1 MPDTDATPDPIVTA
15 TIQRNAP
22 VGFLLA
28 RPSYFAVEYEIN
40 PYMHLE
46 VQADRAK
53 AITQWE
59 TFRDRLAATGA
70 EVIVQEP
77 IAGWPDLV
85 FANNAGFVHGNRG
98 IVSRFRH
105 PEREGEAPHDEATF
119 RALGLEAIVLP
130 DEITAF
136 EGAADAVVF
145 GDKLIVGHGPR
156 SDEKAKHHIADLL
169 GGIEIIDMPLV
180 DERFYHLD
188 LAFLRVS
195 DEIALVSEVATT
207 PEAFAAITSHVPDPI
222 VLDLDDTLAFC
233 ANSVVV
239 DRTIFMHVATPR
251 VRAALEQRGYE
262 VVEHDVSE
270 FLKAGGSVGCM
281 SLQLYGH

>member
-1 MPDTDATPDPIVTA
+1 MTEAASNSEIITA
-15 TIQRNAP
+15 PLQRSAP

-28 RPSYFAVEYEIN
+28 RPSFFEVAYEIN

-46 VQADRAK
+46 IQADRAN
-53 AITQWE
+53 AIAQWE
-59 TFRDRLAATGA
+59 GWKARLEATGA
-70 EVIVQEP
+70 EVIVQE
-77 IAGWPDLV
+77 ALEGWPDLV
-85 FANNAGFVHGNRG
+85 FANNAGFVHGNTG

-105 PEREGEAPHDEATF
+105 PERAGEAPHDEATF
-119 RALGLEAIVLP
+119 EALGLETIVLP

-136 EGAADAVVF
+136 EGAADAVEF
-145 GDKLIVGHGPR
+145 AGKLIVGHGPR
-156 SDEKAKHHIADLL
+156 SDEKAKHHIAKLL
-169 GGIEIIDMPLV
+169 GDIEIIDMPLV

-195 DEIALVSEVATT
+195 DDIALVSEVSTT
-207 PEAFAAITSHVPDPI
+207 PEAFAEIIAHVPDPI

-239 DRTIFMHVATPR
+239 DKTIFMHVATPR

>member
-1 MPDTDATPDPIVTA
+1 MPDSTPDSIISA
-15 TIQRNAP
+15 QLQRNAP
-22 VGFLLA
+22 VGYLLA
-28 RPSYFAVEYEIN
+28 RPSFFEVAYEIN

-46 VQADRAK
+46 IQADRAT
-53 AITQWE
+53 AIEQWE
-59 TFRDRLAATGA
+59 RWKARLEATGA
-70 EVIVQEP
+70 EVIVQE
-77 IAGWPDLV
+77 ALEGWPDLV

-105 PEREGEAPHDEATF
+105 PERAGEAPHDEAAF
-119 RALGLEAIVLP
+119 EAMGLEAIVLP
-130 DEITAF
+130 EEITAF

-145 GDKLIVGHGPR
+145 GDRLIVGHGPR
-156 SDEKAKHHIADLL
+156 SDEQAKHHIAELL
-169 GGIEIIDMPLV
+169 GGIDIIDMPLI
-180 DERFYHLD
+180 DARFYHLD

-195 DEIALVSEVATT
+195 DEIALVSEVSTT
-207 PEAFAAITSHVPDPI
+207 PEAFQEIIAHIPDPI

-239 DRTIFMHVATPR
+239 GQTIFMHVATPR
-251 VRAALEQRGYE
+251 VRAALEERGYE